1 MNCHDVQSHLSAGID
16 GELPAESGQSLAAH
30 LAECPDCRSQSEA
43 LQQLNKGLTRTLAPQ
58 REAAM
63 RIAEGVIATLHS
75 ERAAMATRPPTAAR
89 SSGAATQT
97 LKMFAA
103 AAAGFLLAWLMFAP
117 ARRDMAQHEQKP
129 APHIVAPPNI
139 APTVISPQEPS
150 LARLTV
156 STGSV
161 EVRQPGHAEW
171 SLTSNADAFR
181 CSSGTEVRTGKG
193 VRCEL
198 ETGDLCTIR
207 LNEATELAVRS
218 PREIELRAGQI
229 WCSSPTDVSL
239 QIVSA
244 SYKQPRAET
253 TRSAWSCVCP
263 SDGTLLSEVDA
274 SGGCRISAAG
284 GEINVTLGNVQ
295 QTLQRGEIARI
306 VEGQLVIEPRHADA
320 LLSTSWMQSLLM
332 RKGHDSPEL
341 GDRVNRLL
349 ANLGRS
355 KMANLYEDEIR
366 SLGEHAVLP
375 LLRFVQSPTSRDDP
389 HQRQSAMAIIADVA
403 PTWVIGDLI
412 GLLSDDEPHVRTQ
425 AATALL
431 RLTRQTHGR
440 APTAW
445 SAPLSDCE
453 ESLQRWHQWWQT
465 NAHRYEP
472 REKNPTPTVS
482 PRA

>member
-1 MNCHDVQSHLSAGID
+1 
-16 GELPAESGQSLAAH
+16 
-30 LAECPDCRSQSEA
+30 
-43 LQQLNKGLTRTLAPQ
+43 
-58 REAAM
+58 
-63 RIAEGVIATLHS
+63 
-75 ERAAMATRPPTAAR
+75 
-89 SSGAATQT
+89 
-97 LKMFAA
+97 
-103 AAAGFLLAWLMFAP
+103 
-117 ARRDMAQHEQKP
+117 
-129 APHIVAPPNI
+129 
-139 APTVISPQEPS
+139 
-150 LARLTV
+150 
-156 STGSV
+156 
-161 EVRQPGHAEW
+161 
-171 SLTSNADAFR
+171 
-181 CSSGTEVRTGKG
+181 
-193 VRCEL
+193 
-198 ETGDLCTIR
+198 
-207 LNEATELAVRS
+207 
-218 PREIELRAGQI
+218 
-229 WCSSPTDVSL
+229 
-239 QIVSA
+239 
-244 SYKQPRAET
+244 
-253 TRSAWSCVCP
+253 
-263 SDGTLLSEVDA
+263 
-274 SGGCRISAAG
+274 
-284 GEINVTLGNVQ
+284 
-295 QTLQRGEIARI
+295 
-306 VEGQLVIEPRHADA
+306 
-320 LLSTSWMQSLLM
+320 MQSLLM

-389 HQRQSAMAIIADVA
+389 YQRQSAMAIIADVA